1 MIDVFTALVF
11 KRVIS
16 AFTEN
21 RVFLLST
28 LISSVHGSGLILVA
42 DAVYE

>member
-16 AFTEN
+16 AFREN
-21 RVFLLST
+21 GVFLLST
-28 LISSVHGSGLILVA
+28 LICSVHDSGLVLEA
-42 DAVYE
+42 DVVYE

>member
-16 AFTEN
+16 ALTEN
-21 RVFLLST
+21 GVLLLST
-28 LISSVHGSGLILVA
+28 LISSVHISDLIPVVRV
-42 DAVYE
+42 VYE